1 MDGEQGKTKEFRL
14 TALLNVLLLLQEF
27 VVPRP
32 YWSKPTTDQQQ
43 DVFHDLLCC
52 EGAPDLEKEA
62 FSKIDLI
69 ENLLI
74 FYKKLMNEISFDDW
88 IEASEMVCDTV
99 LHNVAGAGVEYWPGT
114 DSAAPSNMQ
123 MLLAH
128 HQALCCHAF
137 KVIPLLFLPLYS
149 LFTSRRTTRQPS
161 LLQQL
166 K

>member
-1 MDGEQGKTKEFRL
+1 
-14 TALLNVLLLLQEF
+14 
-27 VVPRP
+27 
-32 YWSKPTTDQQQ
+32 
-43 DVFHDLLCC
+43 
-52 EGAPDLEKEA
+52 
-62 FSKIDLI
+62 
-69 ENLLI
+69 
-74 FYKKLMNEISFDDW
+74 MNEISFDDW

-99 LHNVAGAGVEYWPGT
+99 LHNVAGAGVVYWPGT